1 MNEYILT
8 AAIFAFAG
16 LIQGVTGFGSLLFAV
31 PLLALYLAPQV
42 SVPLA
47 TLCGLFIVVV
57 MGFKLKRHL
66 ERSKILPILLG
77 SLPGVALGVL
87 VLKGVDAG
95 VFRLLLGAM
104 ITSYA
109 LFALLA
115 RPRPKR
121 LHWGVGS
128 ACGFLAGAFSAAFS
142 AGGPPVI
149 IYVTMQDWSPDQKR
163 ATITG
168 FYLAVSVFVALGHA
182 TVGLTT
188 GRVLLLTAAAGPCIF
203 AGVRAGLHVAG
214 RINPATYMRLVQLLL
229 LAMGLMLLLT

>member
-1 MNEYILT
+1 VTEYILT

-47 TLCGLFIVVV
+47 TLCGLFVVVV
-57 MGFKLKRHL
+57 MGFKLRRHL

-77 SLPGVALGVL
+77 SLPGVVIGVA

-95 VFRLLLGAM
+95 VFRLLLGSM
-104 ITSYA
+104 ITGYA

-115 RPRPKR
+115 RPRPRK

-128 ACGFLAGAFSAAFS
+128 ACGFLAGAFSAVFS

-149 IYVTMQDWSPDQKR
+149 IYTTMQDWTPDQKR

-168 FYLAVSVFVALGHA
+168 FYLAASIFVAVGHA
-182 TVGLTT
+182 SVGLTT
-188 GRVLLLTAAAGPCIF
+188 GHVLQLTAAAAPSIY
-203 AGVRAGLHVAG
+203 AGVRAGLHLAG

-229 LAMGLMLLLT
+229 LAMGLMLLFT